1 MEGSFS
7 MRKKIQWVYLGH
19 KKKFRFLLAGMVN
32 TCVGLAT
39 YPLFYL
45 VLEPMGV
52 GYIAVLVI
60 AQVICITFSFWT
72 NKYFVFKSKGDFR
85 GEYVKFFSFHGL
97 YFLINLI
104 ALPALVEL
112 IQLNPM
118 IAQTIFSIFIIM
130 TSYFW
135 HNAVT
140 FKTPK
145 DALR

>member
-1 MEGSFS
+1 
-7 MRKKIQWVYLGH
+7 MRKKIQRVYLGH
-19 KKKFRFLLAGMVN
+19 KKKFRFLLAGIVN
-32 TCVGLAT
+32 TSVGLAA
-39 YPLFYL
+39 YPLLYL
-45 VLEPMGV
+45 ILEPIGV
-52 GYIAVLVI
+52 GYVVVLVI
-60 AQVICITFSFWT
+60 AQLICITFSFLT
-72 NKYFVFKSKGDFR
+72 NKYFVFKSKGDLR

-112 IQLNPM
+112 TQLNPM
-118 IAQTIFSIFIIM
+118 IAQTIFSIFIIV

-140 FKTPK
+140 FKVPK

>member
-1 MEGSFS
+1 
-7 MRKKIQWVYLGH
+7 MREKIQRVYLGH
-19 KKKFRFLLAGMVN
+19 KKKFRFLMAGIVN
-32 TCVGLAT
+32 TSVGLAM
-39 YPLFYL
+39 YPFLYL

-52 GYIAVLVI
+52 GYVAVLVI

-72 NKYFVFKSKGDFR
+72 NKYFVFKSKGDLR
-85 GEYVKFFSFHGL
+85 SEYIKFFSFHGL

-112 IQLNPM
+112 VELNPM
-118 IAQTIFSIFIIM
+118 IAQAIFSIFIIV

-140 FKTPK
+140 FKNPK

>member
-1 MEGSFS
+1 
-7 MRKKIQWVYLGH
+7 MRKKIQRVYIAH

-32 TCVGLAT
+32 SCVGLAT
-39 YPLFYL
+39 YPLLYL

-60 AQVICITFSFWT
+60 AQVVCITFSFWT

-118 IAQTIFSIFIIM
+118 IAQTIFSIFIIV